1 MFCWGGSE
9 EGPEDPEFSTPKS
22 KVVTL
27 NINIELRGVCSCIF

>member
-27 NINIELRGVCSCIF
+27 NIQY